1 MKKIKSQ
8 SGVISLFVLIAML
21 FLLIFIFSI
30 YQVVINK
37 KKAQDIQNIELKQ
50 MYSKTAEE
58 VEEFLYAEDDEVIPI
73 YNINELNVVGTGEY
87 IEIKNKIYRCGSS
100 NSYRI
105 NNNIFVDI
113 KESLKISNMQAN
125 DYKLYSNNI
134 FIDKSIYDLYYYYE
148 FGLDT
153 LWKNIVYQKFTEED
167 KTLVTD
173 NTYLRDKF
181 SIVNSFSYPN
191 KSVLNFMMIWS
202 DKDGKLSNIEILSQD
217 VSMKKI
223 NSLSDINVF
232 NKNYSKINKEN
243 GEFYIFVNVE
253 NNI

>member
-148 FGLDT
+148 FGLDI

-167 KTLVTD
+167 KTLVSD

-181 SIVNSFSYPN
+181 SIVNNFNYPN

-202 DKDGKLSNIEILSQD
+202 DEDGKLSNIEILSQD

-223 NSLSDINVF
+223 NSLSDITVF